1 MRQIPQNVS
10 EFKSL
15 WKATIITP
23 PLDCNTEKIKW
34 LLFLDLSDKSPASEL
49 IIF

>member
-1 MRQIPQNVS
+1 MRQIPQN

-23 PLDCNTEKIKW
+23 PLDCNTEKIK
-34 LLFLDLSDKSPASEL
+34 
-49 IIF
+49 